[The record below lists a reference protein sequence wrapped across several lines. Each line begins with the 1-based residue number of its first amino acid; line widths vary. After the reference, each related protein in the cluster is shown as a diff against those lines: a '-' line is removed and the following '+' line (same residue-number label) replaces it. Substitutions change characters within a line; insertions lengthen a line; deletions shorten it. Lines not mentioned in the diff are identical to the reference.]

1 MNSIRSTSTV
11 VQNGSDGPGD
21 RPIRWF
27 FGVPFRPRRT
37 PTCCTSPSR
46 FRWDC
51 STSSP
56 SSPASPRGRAL
67 DHAGRDSDPVSDGAR
82 RRRARSRRG
91 AARDASGRYRDPLP
105 TAFRADNPR
114 SLLRA
119 EDGYADALAAL
130 VTAPTTWT
138 SFVLVFLKFVYGV
151 LAFTV
156 LVVSVSIVTAMLAAP
171 LVYSDPHVSYVF
183 GQYQIET
190 LPAALA
196 VAALG
201 VVGGFVSFHLWN
213 VLAMLG
219 GVLNAVLLGAFHD
232 EPGVDGGDV
241 DGLTPIT
248 LASIRATSARL
259 TSVRAPSMAMRATNA
274 SRSSERTR
282 GDSSSESTVGPTRPR
297 TDSVVVT
304 ECRYSSS
311 MLPSASRSRKT
322 CPSKR
327 VTTTSS
333 SCHAV
338 GRVSPS
344 GRSGRGTRA
353 RSSRSRRE
361 R

>member
-27 FGVPFRPRRT
+27 FGVPFRPQT
-37 PTCCTSPSR
+37 Y
-46 FRWDC
+46 
-51 STSSP
+51 
-56 SSPASPRGRAL
+56 ANLLYVAL
-67 DHAGRDSDPVSDGAR
+67 AFPLGLLYFVTVVTGVSLGVGLSITLVGIPILFLTVLAVVVL
-82 RRRARSRRG
+82 
-91 AARDASGRYRDPLP
+91 AAVEALLATHLVGIETPLP

-241 DGLTPIT
+241 DGTDADNVGVDTSDIGET
-248 LASIRATSARL
+248 NVGASA
-259 TSVRAPSMAMRATNA
+259 VDGDEGD
-274 SRSSERTR
+274 ER
-282 GDSSSESTVGPTRPR
+282 EPL
-297 TDSVVVT
+297 
-304 ECRYSSS
+304 E
-311 MLPSASRSRKT
+311 
-322 CPSKR
+322 
-327 VTTTSS
+327 
-333 SCHAV
+333 
-338 GRVSPS
+338 
-344 GRSGRGTRA
+344 
-353 RSSRSRRE
+353 
-361 R
+361 

>member
-27 FGVPFRPRRT
+27 FGVPFRPQT
-37 PTCCTSPSR
+37 Y
-46 FRWDC
+46 
-51 STSSP
+51 
-56 SSPASPRGRAL
+56 ANLLYVAL
-67 DHAGRDSDPVSDGAR
+67 AFPLGLLYFVTVVTGLSLGVGLSVTLVGIPILFLTVLAVVVL
-82 RRRARSRRG
+82 
-91 AARDASGRYRDPLP
+91 AAVEALLATHLVGIETPLP
-105 TAFRADNPR
+105 AAFRADNPR
-114 SLLRA
+114 SLHRA

-201 VVGGFVSFHLWN
+201 VVVAFVSFHLWN

-241 DGLTPIT
+241 DETDADNIGVDRENADETDIDE
-248 LASIRATSARL
+248 ADVDEAD
-259 TSVRAPSMAMRATNA
+259 VDTNA
-274 SRSSERTR
+274 IDDER
-282 GDSSSESTVGPTRPR
+282 EPL
-297 TDSVVVT
+297 
-304 ECRYSSS
+304 E
-311 MLPSASRSRKT
+311 
-322 CPSKR
+322 
-327 VTTTSS
+327 
-333 SCHAV
+333 
-338 GRVSPS
+338 
-344 GRSGRGTRA
+344 
-353 RSSRSRRE
+353 
-361 R
+361 